1 MKDSLLMRKKVYSSM
16 KMIKGFQQMKL
27 QSEKA
32 AIDQNL
38 EKTNNVIESQEE
50 GIANTLSAIESASS
64 RDLAIDL
71 ELFLSHKRFVEKQQE
86 DLLRQQFLQRS
97 LNKRH
102 KDQLVKIKDN
112 YRQET
117 LYRTLVESSQLELEK
132 IFEKKEQEEIDDISS
147 VRYEILR
154 KVNL

>member
-1 MKDSLLMRKKVYSSM
+1 
-16 KMIKGFQQMKL
+16 
-27 QSEKA
+27 
-32 AIDQNL
+32 
-38 EKTNNVIESQEE
+38 
-50 GIANTLSAIESASS
+50 
-64 RDLAIDL
+64 LAIDL

-154 KVNL
+154 KVNR